1 MTTSDPKQPG
11 LLIQLKTIFDR
22 EDGLQATGLLVL
34 MIIGAALEML
44 AVSMMFPLIEALSN
58 PTVTPRMPV
67 AVLIHRWT
75 RPADPTQF
83 ALWLLG
89 CLVCFYVIK
98 NLFFTLLFY
107 LQNRFGFH
115 AQNKLSYRLFD
126 HYLRLPYTFHL
137 QRNTADLHRNLTH
150 ETDQVVWALMIPGLT
165 LITESLI
172 ALALAA
178 LLFYSSFQAAVVIT
192 SVFGITGIFYY
203 RFFRSSLERWGN
215 ARIHHDI
222 LRVRAIQEGLGSI
235 KELKVLGRGS
245 YFLNTYARHNALR
258 GAYSSKHNMVLN
270 TNLLLLEVLG
280 MSSLLILVGLHLAQ
294 GKPFE
299 TILPLMGVFAGAAF
313 RLIPATNRIINSV
326 QQIQYAFPILRNL
339 HTELIAVEN
348 QTEMPTNAKA
358 ESASFGF
365 NHEIRLEHLTFR
377 YAPDKPAVLDGV
389 DLTVPRGSTIGIIGP
404 SGAGKTTLIDILLGI
419 IKPDAGRILV
429 DGRSIDGCQ
438 EEWQSI
444 IGYVPQTTYLTDGTI
459 RQNVAFAIRDDQIDD
474 AHVELALRDAQLWDY
489 VVGLPDGINTPV
501 GELGKRLSGGQRQ
514 RIGIARALYHS
525 PQVLVLDEATSSL
538 DNATESDVLDAVRQ
552 MHREKTIMIITHR
565 LTTLGSCDHVYRLV
579 DTRLIETNG

>member
-1 MTTSDPKQPG
+1 
-11 LLIQLKTIFDR
+11 
-22 EDGLQATGLLVL
+22 
-34 MIIGAALEML
+34 
-44 AVSMMFPLIEALSN
+44 
-58 PTVTPRMPV
+58 
-67 AVLIHRWT
+67 
-75 RPADPTQF
+75 
-83 ALWLLG
+83 
-89 CLVCFYVIK
+89 
-98 NLFFTLLFY
+98 
-107 LQNRFGFH
+107 
-115 AQNKLSYRLFD
+115 
-126 HYLRLPYTFHL
+126 
-137 QRNTADLHRNLTH
+137 
-150 ETDQVVWALMIPGLT
+150 
-165 LITESLI
+165 
-172 ALALAA
+172 
-178 LLFYSSFQAAVVIT
+178 
-192 SVFGITGIFYY
+192 
-203 RFFRSSLERWGN
+203 
-215 ARIHHDI
+215 
-222 LRVRAIQEGLGSI
+222 
-235 KELKVLGRGS
+235 
-245 YFLNTYARHNALR
+245 
-258 GAYSSKHNMVLN
+258 
-270 TNLLLLEVLG
+270 
-280 MSSLLILVGLHLAQ
+280 
-294 GKPFE
+294 
-299 TILPLMGVFAGAAF
+299 MGVFAGAAF

-358 ESASFGF
+358 ESAPFGF

-474 AHVELALRDAQLWDY
+474 AHVELALRDAQLWDD